1 MSLVDQLLGEG
12 AVADL
17 CVWKNKIKSGITF
30 AIATHSW
37 YQLVIMETRLVPFL
51 CSILLVL
58 MLLLF
63 IWVKFGEPL
72 FIWRAPTPEEFKQKD
87 SPVRALFSEIE
98 GLLLMLYEIA
108 YEEDMKTLLWA
119 ILFVAIIY
127 TLGSYISLL
136 TIIYICLV
144 CLMTIPVLY
153 LLCQEVVDNFIEDV
167 SEVKNKI
174 HEIFK
179 PSRRSCARSC
189 ECAVY

>member
-1 MSLVDQLLGEG
+1 MPKKADIHERLN
-12 AVADL
+12 VADL

-30 AIATHSW
+30 VIATHTW

-51 CSILLVL
+51 CSTLLVL

-63 IWVKFGEPL
+63 IWVK
-72 FIWRAPTPEEFKQKD
+72 RAPTPEEIKQKD
-87 SPVRALFSEIE
+87 SPVRTLFSEIE
-98 GLLLMLYEIA
+98 GLLLMLYEIVYEIA

-136 TIIYICLV
+136 TVIYICLV

-153 LLCQEVVDNFIEDV
+153 LLFQEVVDNFIEDV
-167 SEVKNKI
+167 LEVKDKI
-174 HEIFK
+174 LEIFK
-179 PSRRSCARSC
+179 PSRRSYGR
-189 ECAVY
+189 VLY

>member
-1 MSLVDQLLGEG
+1 MSLVDELLGEG

-30 AIATHSW
+30 VIATHTW

-51 CSILLVL
+51 CSTLLVL

-72 FIWRAPTPEEFKQKD
+72 FIWRAPTPEEIKQKD
-87 SPVRALFSEIE
+87 SPVRTLFSEIE
-98 GLLLMLYEIA
+98 GLLLMLYEI
-108 YEEDMKTLLWA
+108 A

-136 TIIYICLV
+136 TVIYICLV

-153 LLCQEVVDNFIEDV
+153 LLFQEVVDNFIEDV
-167 SEVKNKI
+167 LEVKDKI
-174 HEIFK
+174 LEIFK
-179 PSRRSCARSC
+179 PSRRSYGR
-189 ECAVY
+189 VLY